1 MLLIL
6 VHVSGDIRI
15 QQNEVSTLILD
26 QAFPGGFTDKTR
38 VTPCFIRGQLGPVF
52 KHLAHKL
59 MREVLTQLEILSPSR
74 QCKDFPMILTA
85 FSVLFMAVES
95 LQYHI
100 AKESF
105 HSHYNGRTVS
115 TDISKERNLDE
126 WKGQNILLQFYRSTF
141 QGCHNDLHLKASSAT
156 SPELNRF
163 FDLFNR
169 AIEDAKPYLQKK
181 SRVTKAHASDM
192 SAFFD
197 RLLAKM
203 YLPE

>member
-6 VHVSGDIRI
+6 VHVGGDIRI
-15 QQNEVSTLILD
+15 QQNRVSTQILNLY
-26 QAFPGGFTDKTR
+26 FPGGFADKTS

-52 KHLAHKL
+52 SHLAHKL
-59 MREVLTQLEILSPSR
+59 MRDVLTQLEVLSPSR
-74 QCKDFPMILTA
+74 QCKDFPMILST

-105 HSHYNGRTVS
+105 HSHYNDAEKPKQTSVM
-115 TDISKERNLDE
+115 RNLDE
-126 WKGQNILLQFYRSTF
+126 WRGQAALLQFYRSTF
-141 QGCHNDLHLKASSAT
+141 QGCHDDLHSKAESAA
-156 SPELNRF
+156 SPELVKF
-163 FDLFNR
+163 FEDFTQ
-169 AIEDAKPYLQKK
+169 AIDEARPYLERK
-181 SRVTKAHASDM
+181 SKVTQAHVDDM

-203 YLPE
+203 YVTE